1 MGKICLCMIVKN
13 EEKNLESSINSAKN
27 LVDEIVVLDTG
38 STDNTV
44 NIAEEMGAKV
54 NYFSWCNDFA
64 KARNEALKFVES
76 EWILV
81 LDADE
86 QLNPKVIPDI
96 QKNIE
101 SDNTLVIN
109 LVRQEIG
116 ADQSPY
122 SLVSRLF
129 RKHPEIK
136 FNHPYHGMIDDSVGE
151 LLKREKHWQI
161 VNLASLAIFHYGY
174 QPETIAALDKYT
186 KAREAMEGFLERNPA
201 DPYTCSK
208 LGALYVQIGKIQEG
222 IKLIKRGL
230 KLNTAEAPLLFE
242 LHYHLGNAYNKQG
255 KFEPAVKQYQ
265 KAIAQPILPQLK
277 LGAYNNLGSLLQG
290 IGDLENAEKLYQT
303 TLKIDPNF
311 AVGYYNL
318 GMIWKARGNLVEAI
332 AAYQE
337 AIKIN
342 PDYAFAYQNLGVV
355 FLKIGKMPESIAAF
369 QKAIDLH
376 QSQNP
381 LEAERLR
388 QGLKELGINIE

>member
-54 NYFSWCNDFA
+54 NYFPWCNDFA

-186 KAREAMEGFLERNPA
+186 KAREAMEGFLERNPV

-318 GMIWKARGNLVEAI
+318 GMIWKARGKLVEAI

-342 PDYAFAYQNLGVV
+342 SDYAFAYQNLGVV